1 MRMSQQTHTADG
13 GPNLKAIVAGLLVV
27 AVLAAGGAGVA
38 DWAGWISLPELSLP
52 F

>member
-1 MRMSQQTHTADG
+1 MSQQTHTANDG
-13 GPNLKAIVAGLLVV
+13 SNLKVIAAGVLVV